1 MGGARG
7 LWQPR
12 IMSAASR
19 SWSAPGVGRRLARQA
34 GTTAQVLLSPALLHL
49 ALVTVAGSLPQR
61 EQPRRSQDT
70 GGLRF
75 TVLVP
80 AHDEEQ
86 DLPATLASLARADQP
101 GGGLDIIV
109 IADHCADGT
118 AQVARDGGVKVWE
131 RYDQGQRGKGGAL
144 RWALDQLFAEPLPTD
159 AVAVVDADT
168 TVDADFFPRAERLL
182 LAGASVVQ
190 GRYLA
195 SSVTEPTVVSRL
207 AEVSSACQSVL
218 RQRGRGRLGGAAK
231 LQGNGMVFRREVLQ
245 QVPWDAYGVAE
256 DVGYW
261 FRLLRAGVHPVAEPS
276 AGVAGRMPTTPSAA
290 AVQRARWE
298 AGRVEVAREHARP
311 GLLQAFRTRDA
322 VLAEAVMAELIFPP
336 LSMLAA
342 GVAVAGAVSIAA
354 APFGGRRAAS
364 TVTVAQAALVTAHVL
379 AGLRAAGAGRRVYG
393 ALLTAPAVIAWKVAL
408 KLRTALRPDSGWHR
422 SPR

>member
-1 MGGARG
+1 
-7 LWQPR
+7 
-12 IMSAASR
+12 MSAASR
-19 SWSAPGVGRRLARQA
+19 SWSVPGVGRRLLRHA
-34 GTTAQVLLSPALLHL
+34 GATAQVLLSPALLHL
-49 ALVTVAGSLPQR
+49 AAVTVAGSLPQA
-61 EQPRRSQDT
+61 EQTRRSQGT
-70 GGLRF
+70 GSLRF
-75 TVLVP
+75 TVLIP

-86 DLPATLASLARADQP
+86 DLPATLASLARAEQP

-118 AQVARDGGVKVWE
+118 AQVARDGGVEVWE
-131 RYDQGQRGKGGAL
+131 RCDQSQRGKGAAL
-144 RWALDQLFAEPLPTD
+144 RWALDRLLAETLPAD

-168 TVDADFFPRAERLL
+168 TVDAAFFRRAERLL
-182 LAGASVVQ
+182 LDGASVVQ
-190 GRYLA
+190 GRYVA
-195 SSVTEPTVVSRL
+195 SPVAEPTVVSRL

-261 FRLLRAGVHPVAEPS
+261 FRLLRAGVHPVSEPS
-276 AGVAGRMPTTPSAA
+276 TGVAGRMPTNPSGA

-311 GLLQAFRTRDA
+311 GLLQALRTRDA

-342 GVAVAGAVSIAA
+342 GVAVAGAVRVAA
-354 APFGGRRAAS
+354 EPSGGRRAAS
-364 TVTVAQAALVTAHVL
+364 TVAIAQTALVTAYVL
-379 AGLRAAGAGRRVYG
+379 AGLRAVGAERRVYG
-393 ALLTAPAVIAWKVAL
+393 ALLAAPAVIAWKVAL
-408 KLRTALRPDSGWHR
+408 KLRTTVRPDAGWHR
-422 SPR
+422 TPR